1 MTRLRGVRELVRR
14 AEARRR
20 RWIGLLGVL
29 ATGCGSR
36 SGLPG
41 LEGESAQLAADSPD
55 QPPSASAPPPLF
67 ESGSEPERAGCVDFT
82 RSYTSLPATVMLLI
96 DQSQSMFTAFG
107 DGTRWSVLRQ
117 AIVDPEQGL
126 LASLDASTN
135 LGLMIYT
142 GQGGFNNPLGCPLI
156 TQVQAEFGN
165 VDQVRSVYLDTGPRR
180 GGDTP
185 TGESIDRAVLALGAI
200 ASAGPKYILLATDGE
215 PDTCQQ
221 PKPSEGMPQALEAA
235 QRAFAQGMRVYT
247 VGISEG
253 IEASRVQQMA
263 NAGAGKDPDLIYGV
277 DPSAEPPLFAN
288 NDPRQ
293 LAQQLRGVIGD
304 VRTCTIDLGTNV
316 ATESALE
323 GRLVLDGRLL
333 ASDARNGWTL
343 VDERTLSIHGAAC
356 EQILGEGERL
366 EVRFP
371 CASELP
377 RLR

>member
-1 MTRLRGVRELVRR
+1 MTEPRRVRGPACRTEDRGRYWVL
-14 AEARRR
+14 
-20 RWIGLLGVL
+20 LLGVV
-29 ATGCGSR
+29 AAGCGSR
-36 SGLPG
+36 SGFRG
-41 LEGESAQLAADSPD
+41 LEA
-55 QPPSASAPPPLF
+55 
-67 ESGSEPERAGCVDFT
+67 ESGQLEPEPERAGCVDFT
-82 RSYTSLPATVMLLI
+82 RSYTSLPATVLLLI

-142 GQGGFNNPLGCPLI
+142 GQGGSSNPLGCPLI
-156 TQVQAEFGN
+156 TEVQAEFGN
-165 VDQVRSVYLDTGPRR
+165 VDRVRSVYLATGPRR

-247 VGISEG
+247 LGVAEG
-253 IEASRVQQMA
+253 IDPSRVQQMA
-263 NAGAGKDPDLIYGV
+263 NAGAGKDPGLTYGV
-277 DPSAEPPLFAN
+277 DPGAEPPLFAN
-288 NDPRQ
+288 SDPQQ

-304 VRTCTIDLGTNV
+304 VRTCSIDLGTSV
-316 ATESALE
+316 ASDSALE

-333 ASDARNGWTL
+333 ASDARDGWTL
-343 VDERTLSIHGAAC
+343 VDERTLLIHGAAC